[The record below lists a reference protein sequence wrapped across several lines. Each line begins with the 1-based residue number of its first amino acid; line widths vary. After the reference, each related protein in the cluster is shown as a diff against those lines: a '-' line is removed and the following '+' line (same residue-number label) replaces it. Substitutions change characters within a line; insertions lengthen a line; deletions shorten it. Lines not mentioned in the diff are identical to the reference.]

1 MQAEPFVF
9 VKQDENGDEVLEG
22 LCIDL
27 LNKLSDKM
35 GFHYTIR
42 LVADGQYG
50 GQLEDGS
57 WTGLVGDLVSR
68 VSHML
73 FISLY
78 TLINFSCNLLSES

>member
-1 MQAEPFVF
+1 MIQS
-9 VKQDENGDEVLEG
+9 DDGDEIFRG

-27 LNKLSDKM
+27 LNRLSAKM

-57 WTGLVGDLVSR
+57 WTGLVGDLTTR
-68 VSHML
+68 VKD
-73 FISLY
+73 
-78 TLINFSCNLLSES
+78 

>member
-1 MQAEPFVF
+1 MTVT
-9 VKQDENGDEVLEG
+9 DNGDQEFEG

-42 LVADGQYG
+42 LVQDDQYG

-57 WTGLVGDLVSR
+57 WTGLVGDLIER
-68 VSHML
+68 VGNTIPIYS
-73 FISLY
+73 
-78 TLINFSCNLLSES
+78 